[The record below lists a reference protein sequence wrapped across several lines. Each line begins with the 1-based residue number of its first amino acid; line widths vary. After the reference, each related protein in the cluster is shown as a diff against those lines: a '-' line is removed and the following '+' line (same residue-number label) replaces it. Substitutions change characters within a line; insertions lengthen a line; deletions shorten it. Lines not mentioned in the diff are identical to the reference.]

1 MAMRRVLVV
10 LAAFGVLAA
19 ACGNEES
26 PPAATAATSA
36 ATTAPTTGA
45 TTAAT
50 TAATSGATTAATT
63 AADECAT
70 DQLNLV
76 KPGQLTVGTDN
87 PAYPPWF
94 SGGTTKDSMW
104 KVDDPNNG
112 KGLESAVAFEVAKRL
127 GFSKDQVEWVV
138 APFTQT
144 YAPGSKDWDFA
155 IEQISVTKKREE
167 AVDFSD
173 SYYDVNQALV
183 AIKGS
188 PVASATSVAD
198 LKDFN
203 LAAPIGTTAYTYITD
218 VIQPNTEPGSFATLA
233 DTVAAL
239 NAHQVDAMVVDLP
252 TALYIAD
259 PFVQQVKNSV
269 VVGQFANPEGGTTDH
284 VGMSFVKG
292 NSLVDCVNQALQSM
306 KDDGTLADLQTE
318 WLSKQTNVGNV
329 PVFKS

>member
-1 MAMRRVLVV
+1 MRRVLVI
-10 LAAFGVLAA
+10 LAVFGVLAA
-19 ACGNEES
+19 ACGDDGG
-26 PPAATAATSA
+26 TS
-36 ATTAPTTGA
+36 PTTSSG

-50 TAATSGATTAATT
+50 TGTTSAATSAPTSGATSGATSAATT

-138 APFTQT
+138 APFSQT
-144 YAPGSKDWDFA
+144 YAPGSKDYDFA

-183 AIKGS
+183 AVKGT
-188 PVASATSVAD
+188 PAASATTIAD
-198 LKDFN
+198 LKDLN

-218 VIQPNTEPGSFATLA
+218 VIQPNTEPGSYATLA

-284 VGMSFVKG
+284 VGMAFVKG
-292 NSLVDCVNQALQSM
+292 NSLVACVNKALGAM
-306 KDDGTLADLQTE
+306 TDDGTLADLQNE
-318 WLSKQTNVGNV
+318 WLSKQTNVGTV